1 LNYQASWQKKA
12 KELPEEI
19 FSRLE
24 KTPSQSTF
32 PLRRWLPTARS
43 GRDGEG
49 RVLPDP
55 TKRALL
61 VGKNIELLLPDLNRF
76 LNKSEW
82 KLFISQAE
90 GAVPAG
96 RQGCAPGHHS
106 SDIPPDNSITPYN
119 NLVYLKDESIT
130 DLTSFPAGIFN
141 LVISL
146 WDLPSQKPDN
156 IPYTDNLYRLLKKK
170 GQFSIIT
177 YLDGSPELPLAI
189 IKRIINQKKLPLKIF
204 KSALPDSA
212 GNFRKMLNKIGF
224 GDIRIWKDNIACTYQ
239 SAKDLHDDIFSDGE
253 ENLFLNSTSAK
264 QRLAIKEEFIN
275 EANKSQFPLE
285 ISYDF
290 VGGVG
295 VKP

>member
-1 LNYQASWQKKA
+1 MNYQASWQEKA
-12 KELPEEI
+12 RKLPEEI

-24 KTPSQSTF
+24 KAANQSTF
-32 PLRRWLPTARS
+32 TLR
-43 GRDGEG
+43 RDGEG
-49 RVLPDP
+49 KVLSDP

-61 VGKNIELLLPDLNRF
+61 VGKNIELLIPDLNRF

-82 KLFISQAE
+82 KLFISQDE
-90 GAVPAG
+90 G
-96 RQGCAPGHHS
+96 GCALGHHS
-106 SDIPPDNSITPYN
+106 SDIPPGNSTTPYD
-119 NLVYLKDESIT
+119 NLVRLKDESIT
-130 DLTSFPAGIFN
+130 HLTSFPAGIFN

-156 IPYTDNLYRLLKKK
+156 ISYTDNLYRLLKKK
-170 GQFSIIT
+170 GRFSIIT

-204 KSALPDSA
+204 KSALPDST
-212 GNFRKMLNKIGF
+212 GNFRKMLDKAGF
-224 GDIRIWKDNIACTYQ
+224 GDIRIWKDNITCAYQ

-264 QRLAIKEEFIN
+264 QRLTIKEEFIN